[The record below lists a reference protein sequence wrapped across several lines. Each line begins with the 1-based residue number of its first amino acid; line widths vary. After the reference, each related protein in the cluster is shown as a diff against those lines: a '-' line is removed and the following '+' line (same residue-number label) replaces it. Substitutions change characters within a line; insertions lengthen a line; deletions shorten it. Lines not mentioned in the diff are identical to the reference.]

1 MQLEKTLKMNML
13 FDFYGELLT
22 NKQQDY
28 LHYYYREDYSLGE
41 IAEQT
46 GVTRQAVFDNIRRSE
61 ALLNDYEQSLQLYK
75 KNKERQQKMNQL
87 RTYIDKYYDQDQTLQ
102 ALVRA
107 LK

>member
-1 MQLEKTLKMNML
+1 MQLEKTLKMNLL

-28 LHYYYREDYSLGE
+28 LHYYYREDYSHGE

-61 ALLNDYEQSLQLYK
+61 ALLIDYEQSLQLYK
-75 KNKERQQKMNQL
+75 KHKERQLKINQL
-87 RTYIDKYYDQDQTLQ
+87 SAYIKEQYAQDQKLQ
-102 ALVRA
+102 ALVQA

>member
-1 MQLEKTLKMNML
+1 MQLEKTLKMNLL

-75 KNKERQQKMNQL
+75 KHKERQLKINQL
-87 RTYIDKYYDQDQTLQ
+87 SAYIKEQYAQDQELQ
-102 ALVRA
+102 ALVQA